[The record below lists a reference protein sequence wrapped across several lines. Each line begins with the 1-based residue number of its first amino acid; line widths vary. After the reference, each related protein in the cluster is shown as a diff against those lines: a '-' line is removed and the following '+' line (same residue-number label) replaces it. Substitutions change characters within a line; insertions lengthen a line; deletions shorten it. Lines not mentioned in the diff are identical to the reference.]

1 MKFNKKNRLI
11 KVLFILFLAV
21 ICFSIDNVRALDDS
35 DFSSYCKYKLS
46 INGEVAICDLDDV
59 YIYIGTKTKKDDV
72 IVQGSSACFR
82 VGDQTEFYKDEQ
94 SMVVL
99 GGDEKN
105 YCPTVVNYCPSTF
118 LTVSVF
124 GHLTLSGNCSNSVS
138 KFTLVD
144 IKGNTYKK
152 YEPVSTLPCKSGKN
166 ELSKLDAK
174 ITELDKTISSDNI
187 SNTTIKQIAE
197 EKKSLT
203 SSITKAIESNYCE
216 QNELENIQKKYET
229 FNTKF
234 INRVEKSSLSSAEKE
249 NLKSTANTETKK
261 INDTALSVKNNY
273 SLSNKTNIE
282 LPNGDYLNKCEDLIS
297 EDLMYVINLVLK
309 IIQIGG
315 PILLIILVAV
325 DFGQVVISNDKDA
338 MPKAVSKA
346 IKRGIAAIVIFFVP
360 YFVSLILDWLNNY
373 SSITG
378 AGNCIK

>member
-21 ICFSIDNVRALDDS
+21 ACFSIDNVWAEGTCTYTFTDQDGKSEGTRTFTFRNNELYNDGDAFKFVNKS
-35 DFSSYCKYKLS
+35 NEQKYKHQYNKNFKDVFIDDCPNKVYAVKTIDNTTLGQKNHTITYYSNEADAKKRANQSNTSSVATFYSATLTDKQVCVGTGNSEFLKILILTSELEKANAWSQKSDEMVGVLS
-46 INGEVAICDLDDV
+46 TYVTDARKNNVSFCDENSLEAIATVVKQYNDV
-59 YIYIGTKTKKDDV
+59 VLKDPNAPQSKKDE
-72 IVQGSSACFR
+72 I
-82 VGDQTEFYKDEQ
+82 KKQ
-94 SMVVL
+94 SDAIQENITSL
-99 GGDEKN
+99 
-105 YCPTVVNYCPSTF
+105 
-118 LTVSVF
+118 
-124 GHLTLSGNCSNSVS
+124 
-138 KFTLVD
+138 
-144 IKGNTYKK
+144 KK
-152 YEPVSTLPCKSGKN
+152 YT
-166 ELSKLDAK
+166 
-174 ITELDKTISSDNI
+174 
-187 SNTTIKQIAE
+187 
-197 EKKSLT
+197 
-203 SSITKAIESNYCE
+203 
-216 QNELENIQKKYET
+216 
-229 FNTKF
+229 
-234 INRVEKSSLSSAEKE
+234 
-249 NLKSTANTETKK
+249 
-261 INDTALSVKNNY
+261 
-273 SLSNKTNIE
+273 LSNKTNIE

>member
-21 ICFSIDNVRALDDS
+21 ACFSIDNVRAEKATLTCEYEFDDKTTDILFIENSKAKSKMGAALMTGGDPEVATILEKQGKCPESLYKVVNSKTMKTSYFASADDASTFEKSLSLQNNYNHYSSSAKLKSSTKCDDGAEALAKVDTLMKLMVKTGGWSEEGDGIATSLNKYVDDS
-35 DFSSYCKYKLS
+35 VENKSSF
-46 INGEVAICDLDDV
+46 CDEETISTIV
-59 YIYIGTKTKKDDV
+59 NAMKTYNDAVSKDPKAPQNSKNT
-72 IVQGSSACFR
+72 IKS
-82 VGDQTEFYKDEQ
+82 QTEKVEENAAI
-94 SMVVL
+94 L
-99 GGDEKN
+99 
-105 YCPTVVNYCPSTF
+105 
-118 LTVSVF
+118 
-124 GHLTLSGNCSNSVS
+124 
-138 KFTLVD
+138 
-144 IKGNTYKK
+144 KK
-152 YEPVSTLPCKSGKN
+152 YT
-166 ELSKLDAK
+166 
-174 ITELDKTISSDNI
+174 
-187 SNTTIKQIAE
+187 
-197 EKKSLT
+197 
-203 SSITKAIESNYCE
+203 
-216 QNELENIQKKYET
+216 
-229 FNTKF
+229 
-234 INRVEKSSLSSAEKE
+234 
-249 NLKSTANTETKK
+249 
-261 INDTALSVKNNY
+261 
-273 SLSNKTNIE
+273 LSNKTNIE